1 MYTIKSISIAV
12 IFLLFNIFGISS
24 LGNAE
29 IAESQD
35 VIQDVIDDKKDQMC
49 SFLGCEGGD
58 RDCAEVSITME
69 VSVKGVVGGSAEVT
83 YFCYEEE

>member
-29 IAESQD
+29 IAESQN
-35 VIQDVIDDKKDQMC
+35 VIDDKKDQMC